1 MNVLTSKK
9 FPAKSKRFY
18 RSTVAKYPKSTTVNK
33 PIKRLY
39 QKAKVQ
45 PKKAPAQ
52 NKQAIMKLS
61 KQVKTLQNQRY
72 GEIQSHTQHVLLQT
86 TNLPTSTQPIAF
98 ILNDF
103 YDQSIFKGTNV
114 GGIANYTLGPAFAR
128 QTYQS
133 DLNDQYEWNAR
144 RNTDAVSQVEYKP
157 VYTRLRLSFDVT
169 MAGLTYPGKIRIT
182 ILKIKPYE
190 SSNKLSVNLPAAL
203 GAYRYLAERDY
214 DSKRNYFDKKY
225 HQIVYDK
232 WLTFKGTNNTG
243 SETTVIRKG
252 HIISWRFNDM
262 VLRPDITNNP
272 PNQTFWTNI
281 PVSQQYWVL
290 ISADDY
296 MNTRLQGMEIGKFD
310 VWRDPHGV

>member
-9 FPAKSKRFY
+9 FPAKSKQFF

-33 PIKRLY
+33 PVKRVY
-39 QKAKVQ
+39 QKSKVA

-86 TNLPTSTQPIAF
+86 SNLPTSTQPIAF
-98 ILNDF
+98 LLNDF
-103 YDQSIFKGTNV
+103 YDQPILKGVNSSGQATY
-114 GGIANYTLGPAFAR
+114 ALGPTMTR

-133 DLNDQYEWNAR
+133 DLDDQFEWNAR
-144 RNTDAVSQVEYKP
+144 RNSDVVSPVEYKP
-157 VYTRLRLSFDVT
+157 VYTRLRLSFDAT
-169 MAGLTYPGKIRIT
+169 FAGLTFPGKMRVT

-190 SSNKLSVNLPAAL
+190 SSNKLSLNLPASL

-214 DSKRNYFDKKY
+214 SPNRNYFDKKY
-225 HQIVYDK
+225 HQVVYDK
-232 WLTFKGTNNTG
+232 WVSFRGTNNTG
-243 SETTVIRKG
+243 SESSVIRKG
-252 HIISWRFNDM
+252 LTISWRYNDM
-262 VLRPDITNNP
+262 VHKPDITNNP
-272 PNQTFWTNI
+272 ANQTFWTNVPI
-281 PVSQQYWVL
+281 SQQFWVL

-296 MNTRLQGMEIGKFD
+296 MNGRLQGVEIGKFD